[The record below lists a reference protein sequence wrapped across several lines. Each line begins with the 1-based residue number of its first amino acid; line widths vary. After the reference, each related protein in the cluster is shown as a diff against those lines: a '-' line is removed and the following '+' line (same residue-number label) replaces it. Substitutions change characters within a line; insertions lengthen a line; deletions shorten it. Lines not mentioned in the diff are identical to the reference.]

1 MKDGAL
7 RIGPISF
14 NTAILFWELTSP
26 LVWMKFFLF
35 SILARKLDNVSKAIK
50 KIEIEDKIA
59 KTLMNVLKN
68 KFIYWYFITK
78 LTLMI

>member
-1 MKDGAL
+1 MKDGSL

-26 LVWMKFFLF
+26 LVWIKFFLF
-35 SILARKLDNVSKAIK
+35 SILVKKLDNASKTIK

-59 KTLMNVLKN
+59 KILMNVLIN
-68 KFIYWYFITK
+68 KFIY
-78 LTLMI
+78 

>member
-1 MKDGAL
+1 MKYGSL

-26 LVWMKFFLF
+26 LVWIKIFLF
-35 SILARKLDNVSKAIK
+35 SILVKKLDNISNTIK

-59 KTLMNVLKN
+59 KILMKVLKN
-68 KFIYWYFITK
+68 KFIY
-78 LTLMI
+78 

>member
-1 MKDGAL
+1 MKDGSL

-26 LVWMKFFLF
+26 LVWIKIFLF
-35 SILARKLDNVSKAIK
+35 SILVKKLDNVSKTIK

-59 KTLMNVLKN
+59 KILMKVLKN
-68 KFIYWYFITK
+68 KFIY
-78 LTLMI
+78 

>member
-1 MKDGAL
+1 MKDCSL

-26 LVWMKFFLF
+26 LVWIKIFLF
-35 SILARKLDNVSKAIK
+35 SILVKKLDNISNTIK

-59 KTLMNVLKN
+59 KILMNVLKN
-68 KFIYWYFITK
+68 KFIY
-78 LTLMI
+78 

>member
-1 MKDGAL
+1 MKDGSL

-26 LVWMKFFLF
+26 LVWIKIFLF
-35 SILARKLDNVSKAIK
+35 SILVKKLDNISKTIK

-59 KTLMNVLKN
+59 KILMNVLKN
-68 KFIYWYFITK
+68 KFIY
-78 LTLMI
+78 

>member
-1 MKDGAL
+1 MKDGSL

-26 LVWMKFFLF
+26 LVWIKIFLF
-35 SILARKLDNVSKAIK
+35 SILVKKLDNASNTIK

-59 KTLMNVLKN
+59 KILMNVLIN
-68 KFIYWYFITK
+68 KFIY
-78 LTLMI
+78 

>member
-1 MKDGAL
+1 MKDGSL

-26 LVWMKFFLF
+26 PVWIKIFLF
-35 SILARKLDNVSKAIK
+35 SILVKKLDNISNTIK

-59 KTLMNVLKN
+59 KILMNVLKN
-68 KFIYWYFITK
+68 KFIY
-78 LTLMI
+78 

>member
-1 MKDGAL
+1 MKDGSL

-26 LVWMKFFLF
+26 LVWIKIFLF
-35 SILARKLDNVSKAIK
+35 SILVKKLDNISNTIK

-59 KTLMNVLKN
+59 KILMNVLKN
-68 KFIYWYFITK
+68 KFIY
-78 LTLMI
+78 

>member
-1 MKDGAL
+1 MKDGSL

-26 LVWMKFFLF
+26 LVWIKIFLF
-35 SILARKLDNVSKAIK
+35 SILVKKLDNISNTIK

-59 KTLMNVLKN
+59 KILMNVLKN
-68 KFIYWYFITK
+68 KFIYWYFSTK
-78 LTLMI
+78 LTLLI

>member
-1 MKDGAL
+1 MKDGSL

-14 NTAILFWELTSP
+14 KTAILFWELTSP
-26 LVWMKFFLF
+26 LVWKKIFLF
-35 SILARKLDNVSKAIK
+35 SILVKKLDNASKTIK

-59 KTLMNVLKN
+59 KILMNVLKN
-68 KFIYWYFITK
+68 KFIYLYFTTK